1 MNSFVSLHI
10 VNHEFYNAMRDARDS
25 VALQVG
31 DFTSKFSPTV
41 DPTAQ
46 LKIILDIIGLGFA
59 LVAAPTWSS
68 CMLTF
73 RDLQLLLFSPN
84 ADSCITRMKSA
95 PLFKNGANGNT
106 LGTIKDSVNPMVAS
120 ALTINERRD
129 ASVKSGAHQ
138 PEQTQRIGWQDDRPV
153 VGHP

>member
-1 MNSFVSLHI
+1 MTHSFLILNSFVSLHI

-68 CMLTF
+68 CTF
-73 RDLQLLLFSPN
+73 TSRGL
-84 ADSCITRMKSA
+84 
-95 PLFKNGANGNT
+95 
-106 LGTIKDSVNPMVAS
+106 
-120 ALTINERRD
+120 RRRLPPR
-129 ASVKSGAHQ
+129 H
-138 PEQTQRIGWQDDRPV
+138 
-153 VGHP
+153 